1 MWTEM
6 KEQTSILLATIGAKW
21 HIALLAIVTFFA
33 PIYGLL
39 FLVGFSIFLDTVTGV
54 WKSVKNKV
62 PITSRG
68 LSSIISKMLLYEV
81 TVILFYMIDH
91 FILNNIILKFFAVPL
106 LLTKVLSLILV
117 SIEVM
122 SINENY
128 KAVKGLDLW
137 QAMKNL
143 FARAKDIK
151 KEVDEI
157 RHKQDSAGTPI

>member
-1 MWTEM
+1 MNSQLT
-6 KEQTSILLATIGAKW
+6 ILLATMKANWFK
-21 HIALLAIVTFFA
+21 LLAVVSTFLM
-33 PIYGLL
+33 PISGLL
-39 FLVGFSIFLDTVTGV
+39 FLVGFVIVLDTITGV
-54 WKSVKNKV
+54 WKSIKHKV

-68 LSSIISKMLLYEV
+68 LSAIISKMLLYQV
-81 TVILFYMIDH
+81 TVILFYMIDQ
-91 FILNNIILKFFAVPL
+91 FILNKIILQFFSVDL
-106 LLTKVLSLILV
+106 LLTKVLALILV

-143 FARAKDIK
+143 FARAKEIK

-157 RHKQDSAGTPI
+157 RHNEDISGTPI

>member
-1 MWTEM
+1 M
-6 KEQTSILLATIGAKW
+6 KSQLTILLATMQANWVKLTAT
-21 HIALLAIVTFFA
+21 IAAFLM
-33 PIYGLL
+33 PISGLL
-39 FLVGFSIFLDTVTGV
+39 FLVGFVILLDTITGV
-54 WKSVKNKV
+54 WKSIKRKV

-68 LSSIISKMLLYEV
+68 LSAIISKMLLYEV
-81 TVILFYMIDH
+81 TVIMFYMIDQ
-91 FILNNIILKFFAVPL
+91 FILNHIILQFFSVEL
-106 LLTKVLSLILV
+106 LLTKVLALILV

-143 FARAKDIK
+143 FSRAKDIK

-157 RHKQDSAGTPI
+157 RHKQDITGTPI

>member
-1 MWTEM
+1 MQANWVKLT
-6 KEQTSILLATIGAKW
+6 ATIA
-21 HIALLAIVTFFA
+21 AFLM
-33 PIYGLL
+33 PISGLL
-39 FLVGFSIFLDTVTGV
+39 FLVGFVILLDTITGV
-54 WKSVKNKV
+54 WKSMKRKV

-68 LSSIISKMLLYEV
+68 LSAIISKMLLYEV
-81 TVILFYMIDH
+81 TVIMFYMIDK
-91 FILNNIILKFFAVPL
+91 FILNGIILHFFSVEL
-106 LLTKVLSLILV
+106 LLTKVLALILV

-143 FARAKDIK
+143 FSRAKDIK

-157 RHKQDSAGTPI
+157 RHKQDITGTPI

>member
-1 MWTEM
+1 MQANWLKLT
-6 KEQTSILLATIGAKW
+6 ATIGAF
-21 HIALLAIVTFFA
+21 LM
-33 PIYGLL
+33 PISGLL
-39 FLVGFSIFLDTVTGV
+39 FLVGFVIVLDTITGV

-62 PITSRG
+62 KITSRG
-68 LSSIISKMLLYEV
+68 LSAIISKMLLYEV
-81 TVILFYMIDH
+81 TVIMFYMIDQ
-91 FILNNIILKFFAVPL
+91 FILNNIILQFFSVEL
-106 LLTKVLSLILV
+106 LLTKVLALILV

-151 KEVDEI
+151 KDLDEI
-157 RHKQDSAGTPI
+157 RHKQDITGTPI

>member
-1 MWTEM
+1 M
-6 KEQTSILLATIGAKW
+6 KSQLSILLATMQANWLKLTATIGAF
-21 HIALLAIVTFFA
+21 LM
-33 PIYGLL
+33 PISGLL
-39 FLVGFSIFLDTVTGV
+39 FLVGFVIVLDTITGV

-62 PITSRG
+62 KITSRG
-68 LSSIISKMLLYEV
+68 LSAIISKMLLYEI
-81 TVILFYMIDH
+81 TVIMFYMIDQ
-91 FILNNIILKFFAVPL
+91 FILNNIILQFFSVEL
-106 LLTKVLSLILV
+106 LLTKVLALILV

-157 RHKQDSAGTPI
+157 RHKQDITGTPI

>member
-1 MWTEM
+1 MRS
-6 KEQTSILLATIGAKW
+6 QLSILFATMQANWFK
-21 HIALLAIVTFFA
+21 LLAVISTFLM
-33 PIYGLL
+33 PISGLL
-39 FLVGFSIFLDTVTGV
+39 FLVGFVIALDTVTGV
-54 WKSVKNKV
+54 WKSYKNKV
-62 PITSRG
+62 KITSRG
-68 LSSIISKMLLYEV
+68 LSAIISKMLLYEV
-81 TVILFYMIDH
+81 TVIMFYMIDK
-91 FILNNIILKFFAVPL
+91 FILNSIILQFFSVEL
-106 LLTKVLSLILV
+106 LLTKVLALILV

-157 RHKQDSAGTPI
+157 RHDQDISGTPI

>member
-1 MWTEM
+1 MESQFGILIKTIHANWM
-6 KEQTSILLATIGAKW
+6 KL
-21 HIALLAIVTFFA
+21 IAVIWAFLM
-33 PIYGLL
+33 PISGLL
-39 FLVGFSIFLDTVTGV
+39 FLVGFVIALDTVTGI
-54 WKSVKNKV
+54 WKSIKKKV
-62 PITSRG
+62 PVTSRG
-68 LSSIISKMLLYEV
+68 LSAIISKMMLYEV

-91 FILNNIILKFFAVPL
+91 FILNNIIMHFFSVEL
-106 LLTKVLSLILV
+106 LLTKVLALILV

-151 KEVDEI
+151 KEVDEL
-157 RHKQDSAGTPI
+157 RHNQDITGTPI

>member
-1 MWTEM
+1 MESQFYILLKTMQANWI
-6 KEQTSILLATIGAKW
+6 KLLATISAF
-21 HIALLAIVTFFA
+21 LM
-33 PIYGLL
+33 PISGLL
-39 FLVGFSIFLDTVTGV
+39 FLVGFVIVLDTVTGI
-54 WKSVKNKV
+54 WKSLKNKTK
-62 PITSRG
+62 ITSRG
-68 LSSIISKMLLYEV
+68 LSAIISKMLLYEV

-91 FILNNIILKFFAVPL
+91 FILNNIILQFFSVQL
-106 LLTKVLSLILV
+106 LLTKVLALILV

-157 RHKQDSAGTPI
+157 RHNQDITGTPI

>member
-1 MWTEM
+1 MESQVAILLKTMQANWL
-6 KEQTSILLATIGAKW
+6 KLLATISAF
-21 HIALLAIVTFFA
+21 LM
-33 PIYGLL
+33 PISGLL
-39 FLVGFSIFLDTVTGV
+39 FLVGFVIVLDTITGV
-54 WKSVKNKV
+54 WKSVKNKTK
-62 PITSRG
+62 ITSRG
-68 LSSIISKMLLYEV
+68 LSAIISKMLLYEV

-91 FILNNIILKFFAVPL
+91 FILNNIILQFFSVQL
-106 LLTKVLSLILV
+106 LLTKILALILV

-157 RHKQDSAGTPI
+157 RHKQDITGTPI

>member
-1 MWTEM
+1 M
-6 KEQTSILLATIGAKW
+6 KSQLSILLATMQANWVKLTATIGAF
-21 HIALLAIVTFFA
+21 LM
-33 PIYGLL
+33 PISGLL
-39 FLVGFSIFLDTVTGV
+39 FLVGFVIVLDTITGV

-62 PITSRG
+62 KITSRG
-68 LSSIISKMLLYEV
+68 LSAIISKMLLYEV
-81 TVILFYMIDH
+81 TVIMFYMIDQ
-91 FILNNIILKFFAVPL
+91 FILNNIILQFFSVEL
-106 LLTKVLSLILV
+106 LLTKVLALILV

-151 KEVDEI
+151 KDLDEI
-157 RHKQDSAGTPI
+157 RHKQDITGTPI

>member
-1 MWTEM
+1 MRS
-6 KEQTSILLATIGAKW
+6 QLSILFATIQANWFK
-21 HIALLAIVTFFA
+21 LLGVIGTFLM
-33 PIYGLL
+33 PISGLL
-39 FLVGFSIFLDTVTGV
+39 FLVGFVILLDTITGV
-54 WKSVKNKV
+54 WKSVKHKV

-68 LSSIISKMLLYEV
+68 LSAIISKMLLYEV
-81 TVILFYMIDH
+81 TVIMFYMIDK
-91 FILNNIILKFFAVPL
+91 FILNSIILQFFSVEL
-106 LLTKVLSLILV
+106 LLTKVLALILV

-157 RHKQDSAGTPI
+157 RHDQDISGTPI

>member
-1 MWTEM
+1 M
-6 KEQTSILLATIGAKW
+6 KTQLSILLATMQANWFK
-21 HIALLAIVTFFA
+21 LLAVISTFLM
-33 PIYGLL
+33 PISGLL
-39 FLVGFSIFLDTVTGV
+39 FLVGFVILLDTITGV
-54 WKSVKNKV
+54 WKSIKHKV

-68 LSSIISKMLLYEV
+68 LSAIISKMLLYEV
-81 TVILFYMIDH
+81 TVIMFYMIDK
-91 FILNNIILKFFAVPL
+91 FILNGIILQFFSVEL
-106 LLTKVLSLILV
+106 LLTKVLALILV

-137 QAMKNL
+137 QSMKNL

-157 RHKQDSAGTPI
+157 RHKQDITGTPI

>member
-1 MWTEM
+1 MES
-6 KEQTSILLATIGAKW
+6 QLAILLKTMQANWLK
-21 HIALLAIVTFFA
+21 LLAMIGTFLM
-33 PIYGLL
+33 PISGLL
-39 FLVGFSIFLDTVTGV
+39 FLVGFVILLDTITGV
-54 WKSVKNKV
+54 WKSIKHKV

-68 LSSIISKMLLYEV
+68 LSAIISKMLLYEV
-81 TVILFYMIDH
+81 TVIMFYMIDQ
-91 FILNNIILKFFAVPL
+91 FILNKIILQFFSVEL
-106 LLTKVLSLILV
+106 MLTKVLSLILV

-157 RHKQDSAGTPI
+157 RHNQDITGTPI

>member
-1 MWTEM
+1 MHANWF
-6 KEQTSILLATIGAKW
+6 KLLGVISAF
-21 HIALLAIVTFFA
+21 LM
-33 PIYGLL
+33 PISGLL
-39 FLVGFSIFLDTVTGV
+39 FLVGFVIILDTITGV
-54 WKSVKNKV
+54 WKSYKNKV
-62 PITSRG
+62 KITSRG
-68 LSSIISKMLLYEV
+68 LSAIISKMLLYEV
-81 TVILFYMIDH
+81 TVMMFYMIDK
-91 FILNNIILKFFAVPL
+91 FILNGIILQFFSVDL
-106 LLTKVLSLILV
+106 LFTKGLALILV

-157 RHKQDSAGTPI
+157 RHNENISGTPI

>member
-1 MWTEM
+1 MNSQLT
-6 KEQTSILLATIGAKW
+6 ILLATMKANWFK
-21 HIALLAIVTFFA
+21 LLAVVSTFLM
-33 PIYGLL
+33 PISGLL
-39 FLVGFSIFLDTVTGV
+39 FLVGFVIVLDTITGV
-54 WKSVKNKV
+54 WKSIKHKV

-68 LSSIISKMLLYEV
+68 LSAIISKMLLYQV
-81 TVILFYMIDH
+81 TVILFYMIDQ
-91 FILNNIILKFFAVPL
+91 FILNKIILQFFSVEL
-106 LLTKVLSLILV
+106 LLTKVLALILV

-151 KEVDEI
+151 KDIDEI
-157 RHKQDSAGTPI
+157 RHNEDISGTPI

>member
-1 MWTEM
+1 MQANWVKLM
-6 KEQTSILLATIGAKW
+6 AMLWAFLM
-21 HIALLAIVTFFA
+21 
-33 PIYGLL
+33 PISGLL
-39 FLVGFSIFLDTVTGV
+39 FLVGFVIVLDTVTGI
-54 WKSVKNKV
+54 WKSYKNKV
-62 PITSRG
+62 KITSRG
-68 LSSIISKMLLYEV
+68 LSAIISKMLLYEV
-81 TVILFYMIDH
+81 TVVLFYMIDT
-91 FILNNIILKFFAVPL
+91 FILNNIILQFFSVDL

-143 FARAKDIK
+143 FARAKEIK

-157 RHKQDSAGTPI
+157 RHNEDITGTPI

>member
-1 MWTEM
+1 MES
-6 KEQTSILLATIGAKW
+6 QLAILLKTMQANWLK
-21 HIALLAIVTFFA
+21 LLAMISAFLM
-33 PIYGLL
+33 PISGLL
-39 FLVGFSIFLDTVTGV
+39 FLVGFVIVLDTITGI
-54 WKSVKNKV
+54 WKSLKNKV
-62 PITSRG
+62 PVTSRG
-68 LSSIISKMLLYEV
+68 LSAIASKMLLYQV

-91 FILNNIILKFFAVPL
+91 FILNKIILQFFSVPL
-106 LLTKVLSLILV
+106 MLTKVLALILV

-143 FARAKDIK
+143 FARAKEIK

-157 RHKQDSAGTPI
+157 RHNQDISGTPI

>member
-1 MWTEM
+1 MESQFYILLKTMQANWI
-6 KEQTSILLATIGAKW
+6 KLLATISAF
-21 HIALLAIVTFFA
+21 LM
-33 PIYGLL
+33 PISGLL
-39 FLVGFSIFLDTVTGV
+39 FLVGFVIVLDTVTGI
-54 WKSVKNKV
+54 WKSIKNKTK
-62 PITSRG
+62 ITSRG
-68 LSSIISKMLLYEV
+68 LSAIISKMLLYEV

-91 FILNNIILKFFAVPL
+91 FILNNIILQFFSVQL
-106 LLTKVLSLILV
+106 LLTKVLALILV

-157 RHKQDSAGTPI
+157 RHKQDITGTPI

>member
-1 MWTEM
+1 M
-6 KEQTSILLATIGAKW
+6 KSQLAILLATMQANWFK
-21 HIALLAIVTFFA
+21 LLAVISTFLM
-33 PIYGLL
+33 PISGLL
-39 FLVGFSIFLDTVTGV
+39 FLVGFVIVLDTITGV
-54 WKSVKNKV
+54 WKSYKNKV
-62 PITSRG
+62 KITSRG
-68 LSSIISKMLLYEV
+68 LSAIISKMLLYEV
-81 TVILFYMIDH
+81 TVILFYMIDK
-91 FILNNIILKFFAVPL
+91 FILNNIILQFFSVDL
-106 LLTKVLSLILV
+106 LLTKILALILV

-157 RHKQDSAGTPI
+157 RHKQDISGTPI

>member
-1 MWTEM
+1 M
-6 KEQTSILLATIGAKW
+6 KTQLSILLATMQANWFK
-21 HIALLAIVTFFA
+21 LLAVISTFLM
-33 PIYGLL
+33 PISGLL
-39 FLVGFSIFLDTVTGV
+39 FLVGFVIALDTITGV
-54 WKSVKNKV
+54 WKSIKNKV

-68 LSSIISKMLLYEV
+68 LSAIISKMMLYEI
-81 TVILFYMIDH
+81 TVILFYMIDQ
-91 FILNNIILKFFAVPL
+91 FILNKIIMQFFSVEL
-106 LLTKVLSLILV
+106 MLTKVLSLILV

-157 RHKQDSAGTPI
+157 RHKQDITGTPI